1 MINKT
6 HREQWFH
13 IIFYCETFDRRTT
26 TNSSSRSSSDTGR
39 RSIVRTSTSVRKFE
53 VFFFTS
59 NNNVYSS
66 ALLFFL
72 PDKTKFCTFGR
83 RMICCINQWRLNCL
97 HTPLHGQQSTDEQIF
112 NTFICW
118 ETIWSRVNDRLLME
132 RRKKYWRTKFL
143 TLISNFITYQNQFTR
158 HTSKTETIIFKFIR
172 WSFDLQ

>member
-1 MINKT
+1 MIPYYLLLWNFRQTNNHQQQQQKQQR
-6 HREQWFH
+6 HRPSIHRQN
-13 IIFYCETFDRRTT
+13 FDFCTKI
-26 TNSSSRSSSDTGR
+26 RS
-39 RSIVRTSTSVRKFE
+39 